1 MATIRSRPVRRKRR
15 QFRIRKKISGSAQ
28 LPRLSVFRSARHIY
42 VQAVDD
48 LTGHTLASASTKD
61 KEVRDQMKG
70 SAGNKEA
77 AAVVGKAIGERLKKI
92 GIETVVFDR
101 GGNRYMGRV
110 KALADGARESG
121 LKI

>member
-28 LPRLSVFRSARHIY
+28 NPRLSVFRSARHIY

-48 LTGHTLASASTKD
+48 LTGHTLASASTQD
-61 KEVRDQMKG
+61 KEVRGQVKG

-92 GIETVVFDR
+92 GIENVVFDR

-110 KALADGARESG
+110 KALAEGARESG

>member
-48 LTGHTLASASTKD
+48 LTGHTLVSASTQD
-61 KEVRDQMKG
+61 KEVRDQVKG

-92 GIETVVFDR
+92 GIENVVFDR

-110 KALADGARESG
+110 KALAEGARESG

>member
-1 MATIRSRPVRRKRR
+1 MATIRTRPVRRKRR

-48 LTGHTLASASTKD
+48 LTGHTLVSASTKD
-61 KEVRDQMKG
+61 KEVRDQVKG